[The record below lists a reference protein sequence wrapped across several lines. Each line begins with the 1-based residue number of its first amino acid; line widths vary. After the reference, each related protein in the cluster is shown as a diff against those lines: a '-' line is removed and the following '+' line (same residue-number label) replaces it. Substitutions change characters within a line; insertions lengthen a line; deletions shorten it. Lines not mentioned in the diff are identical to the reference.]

1 MGTQEIIIP
10 TSTII
15 NAILIFAGVYIVSPA
30 AMIVRDFL
38 ILRVAKAFILNK
50 YYWDKMEI
58 MQMDKAY
65 LDIKYNKNWSCRDV
79 PENGD
84 GGLYEI
90 DYKQVSKEEFDE
102 YKCQFDFHKRR
113 YRHNY
118 NALIIRNNL
127 INRVFK
133 YYKLE
138 DYLDAIRKDADS
150 KYDRWVNHLTK
161 DEFWESHKHTKSV
174 NNEV

>member
-38 ILRVAKAFILNK
+38 ILRMTKTFILNK
-50 YYWDKMEI
+50 YFWDKMEI

-79 PENGD
+79 PESGD
-84 GGLYEI
+84 GGMYEI
-90 DYKQVSKEEFDE
+90 DCKKVSKEEFDE
-102 YKCQFDFHKRR
+102 YKRQFDFHKRR
-113 YRHNY
+113 YRQNY

-127 INRVFK
+127 INRIFK

-161 DEFWESHKHTKSV
+161 DEFWESHKHTRV
-174 NNEV
+174 